1 MRELLAKFGGV
12 DAEPEAARYTFHV
25 AELDDAGKPGFKRT
39 HTLLLEAGDD
49 LAPLVQIASPKD
61 NATLP
66 ANAAVRFEASAGDA
80 EDGDLSYR
88 ITWTSSR
95 DGELGRTA
103 IFTRQLSAGEH
114 TITASV
120 TDSNGV
126 TRSQTVKLR
135 VAN

>member
-1 MRELLAKFGGV
+1 M
-12 DAEPEAARYTFHV
+12 
-25 AELDDAGKPGFKRT
+25 
-39 HTLLLEAGDD
+39 
-49 LAPLVQIASPKD
+49 QIASPKD

-66 ANAAVRFEASAGDA
+66 VNAAVRFEASGSDA

-88 ITWTSSR
+88 IVWTSSR

-114 TITASV
+114 TITASI

-126 TRSQTVKLR
+126 TRSQAVR
-135 VAN
+135 VRMT